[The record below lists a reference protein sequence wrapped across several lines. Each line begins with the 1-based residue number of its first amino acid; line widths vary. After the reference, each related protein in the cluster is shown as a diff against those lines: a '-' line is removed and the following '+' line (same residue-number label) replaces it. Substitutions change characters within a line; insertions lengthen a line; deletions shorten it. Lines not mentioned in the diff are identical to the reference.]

1 MNPQQLADRLRA
13 GDRSV
18 LGRVISVAENGGERW
33 QRLLRLLSPADDTA
47 IIGFTGSPGS
57 GKSTL
62 IDALITELRGREKT
76 IAVVAIDPSSPFSG
90 GAVLGDRCRM
100 NRHQGDP
107 GVYIRSLSAR
117 GSVGG
122 LSAGAGRVVE
132 VLKSGSFDLVLI
144 ETVGSGQSE
153 VDILELADMCIVIC
167 TPNSGDDIQAI
178 KSGICEIADI
188 LVVNKADL
196 AGADRTIQQLI
207 TAGNLPSNAARKVPV
222 LPAVATQG
230 TGIPVLVDRILAQDS
245 TARAAT
251 PDRKDSGRIH
261 RRLAR
266 TIARDVEQQ
275 LLDSSDQELT
285 ELCDLIQRGQ
295 SSFKNA
301 ALAWMTK
308 RKL

>member
-1 MNPQQLADRLRA
+1 MNPQQLACRLRT
-13 GDRSV
+13 GDRAV

-33 QRLLRLLSPADDTA
+33 QRLLRLLTPDDDTA
-47 IIGFTGSPGS
+47 IIGLTGTPGS

-62 IDALITELRGREKT
+62 IDALITELRGRDKS

-117 GSVGG
+117 GSIGG

-144 ETVGSGQSE
+144 ETVGTGQSE
-153 VDILELADMCIVIC
+153 VDILELAELCIVIC
-167 TPNSGDDIQAI
+167 NPNSGDDIQAI

-188 LVVNKADL
+188 LVVNKSDL
-196 AGADRTIQQLI
+196 DGADRTIQQLI
-207 TAGNLPSNAARKVPV
+207 MARNLPANAARKVPV
-222 LPAVATQG
+222 LSTVATEG
-230 TGIPVLVDRILAQDS
+230 TGVPGLVDRILARGGGDQTAPPDS
-245 TARAAT
+245 
-251 PDRKDSGRIH
+251 KDLGRIH

-266 TIARDVEQQ
+266 TIGRDLEQH
-275 LLDSSDQELT
+275 LLNSGDQELT

-295 SSFKNA
+295 CSFRNA